1 MTLRDPRSDSI
12 GMSPGRALGRAL
24 VRIGETLDPS
34 FASSLPDLTCRELLH
49 FRYIFENINGATER
63 N

>member
-1 MTLRDPRSDSI
+1 MTLKDPRSDSI

-34 FASSLPDLTCRELLH
+34 FASSLPDLTCRASS
-49 FRYIFENINGATER
+49 F
-63 N
+63 